1 MTAKEIKTNKG
12 EAPEVVAKR
21 QAAYRQKQM
30 KEGLVRAQLWV
41 TPEEKTYLNIKLET
55 LRKSKLTRDNAKDNQ
70 LTRDIFSGSFNNY
83 KKKWPK
89 RNSDKYYS
97 NAFFNTGEYSYGQIK
112 AIIPSKLAD
121 GVLVFRLKNTKSY
134 PIIRLRGL
142 GDPTVICAILHCL
155 HGWYMDS
162 QHQFDRRKKIL
173 NLKLHDLGEDIKRQV
188 YKAKASISM
197 NLSDT
202 PFAFL
207 MQPILVE
214 SGTVNADDIEVLY
227 PDQLL
232 IYVDDDF
239 RIIQCSD
246 RSFNF
251 EDILR
256 WPRSLVEPLVDNSLK
271 DQASRHLL
279 MTSLVGLFMTG
290 IEDEI
295 PVLYLNRLI
304 SSRS

>member
-1 MTAKEIKTNKG
+1 MTIKDKKTGKG
-12 EAPEVVAKR
+12 EAPKLVAKR
-21 QAAYRQKQM
+21 QAAYRRKQLQ
-30 KEGLVRAQLWV
+30 EGLVRSQLWV
-41 TPEEKTYLNIKLET
+41 TPEEKVYLNTKLET
-55 LRKSKLTRDNAKDNQ
+55 LRNSKLSRDISKDNQ
-70 LTRDIFSGSFNNY
+70 LTKDIFSGSFDKY
-83 KKKWPK
+83 KKKWFK
-89 RNSDKYYS
+89 KNTEKYYS
-97 NAFFNTGEYSYGQIK
+97 NAFFYTSEYSYGQIK
-112 AIIPSKLAD
+112 ANIPSKLAD
-121 GVLVFRLKNTKSY
+121 GVIVFKLKNTKSY
-134 PIIRLRGL
+134 PVIRLRGL

-155 HGWYMDS
+155 HAWYMDS

-256 WPRSLVEPLVDNSLK
+256 WPRSLVEPLVDHSLK